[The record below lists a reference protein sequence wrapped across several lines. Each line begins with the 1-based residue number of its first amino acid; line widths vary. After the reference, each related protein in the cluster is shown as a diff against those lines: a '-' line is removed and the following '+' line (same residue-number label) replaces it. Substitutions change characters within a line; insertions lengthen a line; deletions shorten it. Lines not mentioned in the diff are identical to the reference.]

1 MTVTSR
7 VRKIYEL
14 RPYPPPSS
22 RDASTSWALAAIPWI
37 DAVSEKVHPTEPRR
51 ILVAGCGVG
60 TEAFAFARQ
69 FPAAEVVGVD
79 FSPRSITT
87 ARRLLRREIAGSR
100 IRFEVGDLTSSALPD
115 LVGRNFDLISCH
127 GVLSYVPDTPA
138 VMDNF
143 AQCLSRDGVA
153 LLGVNGAAHPSVR
166 FRPLLSGFGLD
177 AGEFREGARARE
189 VLRVLDS
196 LTRYPPVSLADMPAG
211 YLAGDVFGPL
221 NLSLPLEEWTR
232 FSRPAGLH
240 LIATYNAYFAVRSL
254 LNRDLHKT
262 IMPRSRAEL
271 AGLVDAVAPVS
282 FHNIVL
288 SKRRPQRVDWNDDR
302 KLRSLRP
309 AATALY
315 TIRWPRRRGAW
326 HDLQKVVLESVSTGT
341 RITLSVPQWEVAILK
356 AADGTRS
363 LREILEPVTPAVP
376 RKALAEAMY
385 LLYQLVVINFRPAGR
400 RG

>member
-22 RDASTSWALAAIPWI
+22 RDASTSWALAAIPWLN
-37 DAVSEKVHPTEPRR
+37 AVSEKVHPQEPRR
-51 ILVAGCGVG
+51 ILIAGCGVG

-69 FPAAEVVGVD
+69 FPEAEVVGVD
-79 FSPRSITT
+79 FSPRSIAT
-87 ARRLLRREIAGSR
+87 ARRLSRRTGDGNR
-100 IRFEVGDLTSSALPD
+100 LRFEVGDLTSAALPE
-115 LVGRNFDLISCH
+115 LVGRDFDLISCH
-127 GVLSYVPDTPA
+127 GVLSYIPATRA

-143 AQCLSRDGVA
+143 ARCLNRDGLAV
-153 LLGVNGAAHPSVR
+153 LGVNGAAHPSVR
-166 FRPLLSGFGLD
+166 FRPLLSAFGLD
-177 AGEFREGARARE
+177 AGEFREGARVRE

-211 YLAGDVFGPL
+211 YLAGDLFGPL

-240 LIATYNAYFAVRSL
+240 LVATYNAYFAGRAL
-254 LNRDLHKT
+254 MNRDLHKS

-271 AGLVDAVAPVS
+271 ALLVDAVTPVS

-288 SKRRPQRVDWNDDR
+288 SRRRPQPIDWNDGR
-302 KLRSLRP
+302 AFRSLKP
-309 AATALY
+309 SMTSLY
-315 TIRWPRRRGAW
+315 TIRWPRGRGSW
-326 HDLQKVVLESVSTGT
+326 HDLQTVVLESVSTGT
-341 RITLSVPQWEVAILK
+341 KITLTVPRWEVAILK

-363 LREILEPVTPAVP
+363 LREILEQVTPVVP

-385 LLYQLVVINFRPAGR
+385 LLYHLVVINLRPAGE